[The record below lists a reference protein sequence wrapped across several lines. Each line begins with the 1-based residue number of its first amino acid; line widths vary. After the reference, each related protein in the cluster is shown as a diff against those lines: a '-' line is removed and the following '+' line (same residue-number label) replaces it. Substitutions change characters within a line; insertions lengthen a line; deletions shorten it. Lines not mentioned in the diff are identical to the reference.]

1 MAALRPRASADSG
14 DAARAQEMPTSARAR
29 RAFVR
34 FGPMVSCCILGKYH
48 ARLPHRH
55 GNPPQPIRR
64 PNPAVT
70 TPASCLLPSERH
82 PGACHCWCRRGL
94 LGTCVRSRKSEMS
107 HSCRFRN
114 ATKRSGLTPHHGP
127 PSAACESDAL
137 LRSAA
142 SPADLPGYA
151 PRLNGNATNSP
162 DSEPRSSAS

>member
-1 MAALRPRASADSG
+1 MA
-14 DAARAQEMPTSARAR
+14 
-29 RAFVR
+29 
-34 FGPMVSCCILGKYH
+34 ILPK
-48 ARLPHRH
+48 
-55 GNPPQPIRR
+55 PIRR

-107 HSCRFRN
+107 HSCRFRD
-114 ATKRSGLTPHHGP
+114 ATERSGLTPHHGP

-151 PRLNGNATNSP
+151 PRLNGNATKSP
-162 DSEPRSSAS
+162 DSEPRSSASCVGRELVCRICPQRSPTSPRPSARSLSARCCR